1 MSDNNTTPVPAT
13 DFIRNIIR
21 EDLTSGKHQ
30 QIVTRFPPE
39 PNGHLHIGH
48 AKSIHLNFGV
58 ANEFAGKCFMR
69 FDDTNPVKEDEQYVE
84 GILKDVRWLG
94 YDWGENLTYASDY
107 FEQLYEF
114 AEELIQKG
122 NAYVESLNAKEI
134 RDLRGTLTE
143 PGKDS
148 PYRERSVE
156 ENLALFRKMRE
167 GEYEDGSLVLRA
179 KIDMSSP
186 NINLRDPVLYR
197 IRKVSHQRTGDKWC
211 IYPLYDFT
219 HGLSD
224 ALEGV
229 THSLCTLEFE
239 DHRPLYNW
247 ILAEVSAPCL
257 PRQIEF
263 SRLNLRYS
271 VLSKRRL
278 IQLVEEGHVE
288 GWDDPRMLTLSG
300 LRRRG
305 YPASAV
311 RLFCERIGIS
321 KSDNNIE
328 MNVLEDCAREEL
340 DKTAPRAMA
349 VLKPLKVVIT
359 NYPENQTEE
368 FEPARHP
375 KNPEMGSRKVPFS
388 REIYIDQDDFREDP
402 PPKYFRLSPG
412 KEVRL
417 RYAYVIRCDEVIY
430 ENSKVVELRCTYD
443 QATRSGA
450 KAEGRKVKGI
460 IHWVSAQHAVTTEIR
475 LYDRLFA
482 APHPGRN
489 DPEGNFLNDLNPESV
504 EVINDCKAEPELSAT
519 VPEDVFQ
526 FERVGYFCVDA
537 TNSRPDALVFNRTV
551 TLRDTWAKL
560 EQEQSGQNLRT

>member
-1 MSDNNTTPVPAT
+1 MSDKNSTPSPAT
-13 DFIRNIIR
+13 DFIRNIISA
-21 EDLTSGKHQ
+21 DLDSGKHQ
-30 QIVTRFPPE
+30 HIVTRFPPE
-39 PNGHLHIGH
+39 PNGQLHIGH
-48 AKSIHLNFGV
+48 AKSICLNFGV
-58 ANEFAGKCFMR
+58 ANDFDGKCFMR
-69 FDDTNPVKEDEQYVE
+69 FDDTNPVKEDDEYVE
-84 GILKDVRWLG
+84 GILRDVRWLG
-94 YDWGENLTYASDY
+94 FDWGERLTHASDY
-107 FEQLYEF
+107 FEQLYLF

-122 NAYVESLNAKEI
+122 KAYVESQNADEI
-134 RDLRGTLTE
+134 RELRGTLTE
-143 PGKDS
+143 PGKNS
-148 PYRERSVE
+148 PFRERSVGD
-156 ENLALFRKMRE
+156 NLTLFRKMRG
-167 GEYEDGSLVLRA
+167 GEFEDGTHVLRA
-179 KIDMSSP
+179 KIDMASP

-197 IRKVSHQRTGDKWC
+197 IRKISHQRTADQWC

-239 DHRPLYNW
+239 DHRPLYEW

-263 SRLNLRYS
+263 SRLNLRYT

-278 IQLVEEGHVE
+278 IQLVEEGHVN

-305 YPASAV
+305 YPPSAI
-311 RLFCERIGIS
+311 RLFCKRIGIS
-321 KSDNNIE
+321 KSENNIE
-328 MNVLEDCAREEL
+328 MSVLEDCAREEL

-349 VLKPLKVVIT
+349 VLNPLKVVIT
-359 NYPENQTEE
+359 NYPEDKTEE

-375 KNPEMGSRKVPFS
+375 KNPDMGTRKVPFS

-402 PPKYFRLSPG
+402 PPKYFRLAPG

-417 RYAYVIRCDEVIY
+417 RFAYVIRCEEVIY
-430 ENSKVVELRCTYD
+430 DSSGKVIELHCTYD

-460 IHWVSAQHAVTTEIR
+460 IHWVSIQHSVPVEVR
-475 LYDRLFA
+475 LYDRLFVN
-482 APHPGRN
+482 PSPGSN
-489 DPEGNFLNDLNPESV
+489 DPDGNFLNDLNPDSIETVTSCRV
-504 EVINDCKAEPELSAT
+504 EPGLLKAEPE
-519 VPEDVFQ
+519 DIYQ
-526 FERVGYFCVDA
+526 FERVGYFCVDSKE
-537 TNSRPDALVFNRTV
+537 SRPEALVFNRTV

-560 EQEQSGQNLRT
+560 EQENSGQN

>member
-1 MSDNNTTPVPAT
+1 MSDKNSTPSPAT
-13 DFIRNIIR
+13 DFIRNIISA
-21 EDLTSGKHQ
+21 DLDSGKHQ
-30 QIVTRFPPE
+30 HIVTRFPPE
-39 PNGHLHIGH
+39 PNGQLHIGH
-48 AKSIHLNFGV
+48 AKSICLNFGV
-58 ANEFAGKCFMR
+58 ANDFDGKCFMR
-69 FDDTNPVKEDEQYVE
+69 FDDTNPVKEDDEYVE
-84 GILKDVRWLG
+84 GILRDVRWLG
-94 YDWGENLTYASDY
+94 FDWGERLTHASDY
-107 FEQLYEF
+107 FEQLYLF

-122 NAYVESLNAKEI
+122 KAYVESQNADEI
-134 RDLRGTLTE
+134 RELRGTLTE
-143 PGKDS
+143 PGKNS
-148 PYRERSVE
+148 PFRERSVGD
-156 ENLALFRKMRE
+156 NLTLFRKMRG
-167 GEYEDGSLVLRA
+167 GEFEDGTHVLRA
-179 KIDMSSP
+179 KIDMTSP

-197 IRKVSHQRTGDKWC
+197 IRKISHQRTADQWC

-239 DHRPLYNW
+239 DHRPLYEW

-263 SRLNLRYS
+263 SRLNLRYT

-278 IQLVEEGHVE
+278 IQLVEEGHVN

-305 YPASAV
+305 YPPSAI
-311 RLFCERIGIS
+311 RLFCKRIGIS
-321 KSDNNIE
+321 KSENNIE
-328 MNVLEDCAREEL
+328 MSVLEDCAREEL

-349 VLKPLKVVIT
+349 VLNPLKVVIT
-359 NYPENQTEE
+359 NYPEDKTEE

-375 KNPEMGSRKVPFS
+375 KNPDMGTRKVPFS

-402 PPKYFRLSPG
+402 PPKYFRLAPG

-417 RYAYVIRCDEVIY
+417 RFAYVIRCEEVIY
-430 ENSKVVELRCTYD
+430 DSSGKVIELHCTYD

-460 IHWVSAQHAVTTEIR
+460 IHWVSIQHSVPVEVR
-475 LYDRLFA
+475 LYDRLFVNRS
-482 APHPGRN
+482 PGSD
-489 DPEGNFLNDLNPESV
+489 DPGGNFLNDLNPDSIETVTSCRV
-504 EVINDCKAEPELSAT
+504 EPGLLKAEPE
-519 VPEDVFQ
+519 DIYQ
-526 FERVGYFCVDA
+526 FERVGYFCVDSKE
-537 TNSRPDALVFNRTV
+537 SRPEALVFNRTV

-560 EQEQSGQNLRT
+560 EQENSGQN

>member
-1 MSDNNTTPVPAT
+1 MSDNNTTPVPVT

-560 EQEQSGQNLRT
+560 EQEQSGQN

>member
-156 ENLALFRKMRE
+156 ENLALFRKIRE

-560 EQEQSGQNLRT
+560 EQEQSGQN

>member
-1 MSDNNTTPVPAT
+1 MSDNNSKAVQAN
-13 DFIRNIIR
+13 DFIRKIIR
-21 EDLTSGKHQ
+21 EDLASGKHQ

-48 AKSIHLNFGV
+48 AKSIHLNFGI
-58 ANEFAGKCFMR
+58 AKEFEGKCFMR
-69 FDDTNPVKEDEQYVE
+69 FDDTNPIKEDEEYVE

-94 YDWGENLTYASDY
+94 YDWSKSLTHASDY

-114 AEELIQKG
+114 AEVLIQKDK
-122 NAYVESLNAKEI
+122 AYVESLSGEEI
-134 RDLRGTLTE
+134 REYRGTLTSS
-143 PGKDS
+143 GKDS

-156 ENLALFRKMRE
+156 ENLSLFRKMRK
-167 GEYEDGSLVLRA
+167 GEYDDATLVLRA

-197 IRKVSHQRTGDKWC
+197 IRKVPHQRTANKWC

-247 ILAEVSAPCL
+247 ILDEVSAPCF

-263 SRLNLRYS
+263 SRLNLSYS

-278 IQLVEEGHVE
+278 IQLVEERHVE
-288 GWDDPRMLTLSG
+288 GWDDPRMLTISG

-311 RLFCERIGIS
+311 HLFCDRIGIS
-321 KSDNNIE
+321 KSENNIE

-375 KNPEMGSRKVPFS
+375 KIPEMGSRKVPFS
-388 REIYIDQDDFREDP
+388 REIYIDHDDFKEDP

-430 ENSKVVELRCTYD
+430 ENGNVTELRCTYD
-443 QATRSGA
+443 PKTRSGA

-460 IHWVSAQHAVTTEIR
+460 IHWVSAQHSLNAEIR
-475 LYDRLFA
+475 LYDRLFE
-482 APHPGRN
+482 APQPGRN
-489 DPEGNFLNDLNPESV
+489 DPEGNYLNDLNRESIK
-504 EVINDCKAEPELSAT
+504 VINDCKTETELSNANLA
-519 VPEDVFQ
+519 DVFQ

-537 TNSRPDALVFNRTV
+537 KESRQDMLVFNRTV

-560 EQEQSGQNLRT
+560 EQEYSIQD

>member
-1 MSDNNTTPVPAT
+1 MSDNNSTPVTAT

-21 EDLTSGKHQ
+21 EDLASGKHQ

-58 ANEFAGKCFMR
+58 AKEFSGKCFMR

-94 YDWGENLTYASDY
+94 YDWGKSQTHASDY

-122 NAYVESLNAKEI
+122 KAYVESLNAEEI
-134 RDLRGTLTE
+134 REFRGSLTE
-143 PGKDS
+143 AGKNS

-197 IRKVSHQRTGDKWC
+197 IRKVSHQRTADKWC

-224 ALEGV
+224 SLEGV

-278 IQLVEEGHVE
+278 IQLVEERHVE

-321 KSDNNIE
+321 KSANNIE

-375 KNPEMGSRKVPFS
+375 KNPEMGTRKVPFS

-430 ENSKVVELRCTYD
+430 ENDKVVELRCTYD
-443 QATRSGA
+443 KATRSGA

-460 IHWVSAQHAVTTEIR
+460 IHWVSTQHAVTTEIR
-475 LYDRLFA
+475 LYDRLFS
-482 APHPGRN
+482 APNPGRN
-489 DPEGNFLNDLNPESV
+489 DPEGNFINDLNPESV
-504 EVINDCKAEPELSAT
+504 EIISDCKAEPELSTAN
-519 VPEDVFQ
+519 PEDVFQ

-537 TNSRPDALVFNRTV
+537 KDSRPDALVFNRTV

-560 EQEQSGQNLRT
+560 EQEHSGQN

>member
-1 MSDNNTTPVPAT
+1 MSDKNSTPSPAT
-13 DFIRNIIR
+13 DFIRNIISG
-21 EDLTSGKHQ
+21 DLDSGKHQ
-30 QIVTRFPPE
+30 HIVTRFPPE
-39 PNGHLHIGH
+39 PNGQLHIGH
-48 AKSIHLNFGV
+48 AKSICLNFGV
-58 ANEFAGKCFMR
+58 ANDFDGKCFMR
-69 FDDTNPVKEDEQYVE
+69 FDDTNPVKEDDEYVE
-84 GILKDVRWLG
+84 GILRDVRWLG
-94 YDWGENLTYASDY
+94 FDWDERLTHASDY
-107 FEQLYEF
+107 FEQLYLF

-122 NAYVESLNAKEI
+122 KAYVESQNADKI
-134 RDLRGTLTE
+134 RELRGTLTE
-143 PGKDS
+143 PGKNS
-148 PYRERSVE
+148 PFRERSVGD
-156 ENLALFRKMRE
+156 NLTLFRKMRG
-167 GEYEDGSLVLRA
+167 GEFEDGTHVLRA
-179 KIDMSSP
+179 KIDMASP

-197 IRKVSHQRTGDKWC
+197 IRKISHQRTADQWC

-239 DHRPLYNW
+239 DHRPLYEW

-263 SRLNLRYS
+263 SRLNLRYT

-278 IQLVEEGHVE
+278 IQLVEEGHVN

-305 YPASAV
+305 YPPSAI
-311 RLFCERIGIS
+311 RLFCKRIGIS
-321 KSDNNIE
+321 KSENNIE
-328 MNVLEDCAREEL
+328 MSVLEDCAREEL

-349 VLKPLKVVIT
+349 VLNPLKVVIT
-359 NYPENQTEE
+359 NYPEDKTEE

-375 KNPEMGSRKVPFS
+375 KNPDMGTRKVPFS

-402 PPKYFRLSPG
+402 PPKYFRLAPG

-417 RYAYVIRCDEVIY
+417 RFAYVIRCEEVIY
-430 ENSKVVELRCTYD
+430 DSSGKVIELHCTYD

-460 IHWVSAQHAVTTEIR
+460 IHWVSIQHSVPVEVR
-475 LYDRLFA
+475 LYDRLFVN
-482 APHPGRN
+482 PSPGSN
-489 DPEGNFLNDLNPESV
+489 DPDGNFLNDLNPDSIETVTSCRV
-504 EVINDCKAEPELSAT
+504 EPGLLKAEPE
-519 VPEDVFQ
+519 DIYQ
-526 FERVGYFCVDA
+526 FERVGYFCVDSKE
-537 TNSRPDALVFNRTV
+537 SRPEALVFNRTV

-560 EQEQSGQNLRT
+560 EQENSGQN

>member
-1 MSDNNTTPVPAT
+1 MSDNNSKAVQAN
-13 DFIRNIIR
+13 DFIRKIIR
-21 EDLTSGKHQ
+21 EDLASGKHQ

-48 AKSIHLNFGV
+48 AKSIHLNFGI
-58 ANEFAGKCFMR
+58 AKEFEGKCFMR
-69 FDDTNPVKEDEQYVE
+69 FDDTNPIKEDEEYVE

-94 YDWGENLTYASDY
+94 YDWSKSLTHASDY

-114 AEELIQKG
+114 AEVLIQKDK
-122 NAYVESLNAKEI
+122 AYVESLSAEEI
-134 RDLRGTLTE
+134 REYRGTLTSS
-143 PGKDS
+143 GKDS

-156 ENLALFRKMRE
+156 ENLSLFRKMRK
-167 GEYEDGSLVLRA
+167 GEYDDATLVLRA

-197 IRKVSHQRTGDKWC
+197 IRKVPHQRTANKWC

-247 ILAEVSAPCL
+247 VLDEVGAPCF

-263 SRLNLRYS
+263 SRLNLSYS

-278 IQLVEEGHVE
+278 IQLVEERHVE
-288 GWDDPRMLTLSG
+288 GWDDPRMLTISG

-311 RLFCERIGIS
+311 HLFCERIGIS
-321 KSDNNIE
+321 KSENNIE

-375 KNPEMGSRKVPFS
+375 NIPEMGSRKVPFS
-388 REIYIDQDDFREDP
+388 REIYIDHDDFKEDP

-430 ENSKVVELRCTYD
+430 ENGNVTELRCTYD
-443 QATRSGA
+443 PKTRSGA

-460 IHWVSAQHAVTTEIR
+460 IHWVSAQHSLNAEIR
-475 LYDRLFA
+475 LYDRLFE
-482 APHPGRN
+482 APQPGRN
-489 DPEGNFLNDLNPESV
+489 DPEGNYLNDLNRESIK
-504 EVINDCKAEPELSAT
+504 VINDCKTETELSNANLA
-519 VPEDVFQ
+519 DVFQ
-526 FERVGYFCVDA
+526 FERVGYFCVDVKE
-537 TNSRPDALVFNRTV
+537 SRQDMLVFNRTV

-560 EQEQSGQNLRT
+560 EQEYSIQE

>member
-430 ENSKVVELRCTYD
+430 ENSKVVELHCTYD

-560 EQEQSGQNLRT
+560 EQEQSGQN

>member
-1 MSDNNTTPVPAT
+1 MSDNNTKAVQAN

-21 EDLTSGKHQ
+21 EDLASGKHQ

-48 AKSIHLNFGV
+48 AKSIHLNFGI
-58 ANEFAGKCFMR
+58 AKEFEGKCFMR
-69 FDDTNPVKEDEQYVE
+69 FDDTNPIKEDEEYVE

-94 YDWGENLTYASDY
+94 YDWSKSLTHASDY

-114 AEELIQKG
+114 AEVLIQKDK
-122 NAYVESLNAKEI
+122 AYVESLSTEEI
-134 RDLRGTLTE
+134 REYRGTLTSS
-143 PGKDS
+143 GKDS

-156 ENLALFRKMRE
+156 ENLSLFRKMRK
-167 GEYEDGSLVLRA
+167 GEYDDATLVLRA

-197 IRKVSHQRTGDKWC
+197 IRKVPHQRTANKWC

-247 ILAEVSAPCL
+247 ILDEVSAPCF

-263 SRLNLRYS
+263 SRLNLSYS

-278 IQLVEEGHVE
+278 IQLVEERHVE
-288 GWDDPRMLTLSG
+288 GWDDPRMLTISG

-311 RLFCERIGIS
+311 HLFCERIGIS
-321 KSDNNIE
+321 KSENNIE

-375 KNPEMGSRKVPFS
+375 KIPEMGSRKVPFS
-388 REIYIDQDDFREDP
+388 REIYIDHDDFKEDP

-430 ENSKVVELRCTYD
+430 ENGNVTELRCTYD
-443 QATRSGA
+443 PKTRSGA

-460 IHWVSAQHAVTTEIR
+460 IHWVSAQHSLNAEIR
-475 LYDRLFA
+475 LYDRLFE
-482 APHPGRN
+482 APQPGRN
-489 DPEGNFLNDLNPESV
+489 DPEGNYLNDLNRESIK
-504 EVINDCKAEPELSAT
+504 VINDCKTETELSNANLA
-519 VPEDVFQ
+519 DVFQ

-537 TNSRPDALVFNRTV
+537 KESRQDMLVFNRTV

-560 EQEQSGQNLRT
+560 EQEYSIQD

>member
-1 MSDNNTTPVPAT
+1 MSDIEFSHKSAT
-13 DFIRNIIR
+13 DFIRKIIR
-21 EDLTSGKHQ
+21 EDLASGKHQ

-58 ANEFAGKCFMR
+58 ANEFDGYCFMR

-84 GILKDVRWLG
+84 GILNDVRWLG
-94 YDWGENLTYASDY
+94 YDWGERLTHASDY
-107 FEQLYEF
+107 FERLYEF

-122 NAYVESLNAKEI
+122 KAYVESLNAEEI
-134 RDLRGTLTE
+134 RELRGTLTE

-148 PYRERSVE
+148 PYRVRSVE
-156 ENLALFRKMRE
+156 ENMTLFRKMRG
-167 GEYEDGSLVLRA
+167 GEFEDGSHVLRA

-197 IRKVSHQRTGDKWC
+197 IRKVSHQRTANQWC
-211 IYPLYDFT
+211 VYPLYDFT

-247 ILAEVSAPCL
+247 ILEEVSAPCL

-278 IQLVEEGHVE
+278 IQLVEEEHVE

-305 YPASAV
+305 YPAAAI

-321 KSDNNIE
+321 KSENNIE

-340 DKTAPRAMA
+340 DKTAPRVMA
-349 VLKPLKVVIT
+349 VLRPLKVVIT
-359 NYPENQTEE
+359 DYPKNETEE

-375 KNPEMGSRKVPFS
+375 KNPEMGTRTLPFS
-388 REIYIDQDDFREDP
+388 REIYIDRDDFREDP
-402 PPKYFRLSPG
+402 PPKYFRLAPG

-417 RYAYVIRCDEVIY
+417 RFAYVIRCNEVIY
-430 ENSKVVELRCTYD
+430 ENGKIIELRCTYD
-443 QATRSGA
+443 KATRSGV

-460 IHWVSAQHAVTTEIR
+460 IHWVSIQHSVSAEVR

-482 APHPGRN
+482 APYPGRD
-489 DPEGNFLNDLNPESV
+489 DPERDFLKDLNPESV
-504 EVINDCKAEPELSAT
+504 EIISKCKVEPALLEAK
-519 VPEDVFQ
+519 PEDVFQ
-526 FERVGYFCVDA
+526 FERVGYFCVDSKK
-537 TNSRPDALVFNRTV
+537 SRPEALVFNRTV

-560 EQEQSGQNLRT
+560 EQEKNPQN

>member
-21 EDLTSGKHQ
+21 EDLASGKHQ

-560 EQEQSGQNLRT
+560 EQEQSGQN

>member
-1 MSDNNTTPVPAT
+1 MSDNNSKAVQAK
-13 DFIRNIIR
+13 DFIRKIIR
-21 EDLTSGKHQ
+21 EDLASGKHQ

-48 AKSIHLNFGV
+48 AKSIHLNFGI
-58 ANEFAGKCFMR
+58 AKEFEGKCFMR
-69 FDDTNPVKEDEQYVE
+69 FDDTNPIKEDEEYVE

-94 YDWGENLTYASDY
+94 YDWSKSLTHASDY

-114 AEELIQKG
+114 AEVLIQKDK
-122 NAYVESLNAKEI
+122 AYVESLSTEEI
-134 RDLRGTLTE
+134 REYRGTLTSS
-143 PGKDS
+143 GKDS

-156 ENLALFRKMRE
+156 ENLSLFRKMRK
-167 GEYEDGSLVLRA
+167 GEYDDATLVLRA

-197 IRKVSHQRTGDKWC
+197 IRKVPHQRTANKWC

-247 ILAEVSAPCL
+247 ILDEVSAPCF

-263 SRLNLRYS
+263 SRLNLSYS
-271 VLSKRRL
+271 VLSKRKL
-278 IQLVEEGHVE
+278 IQLVEERHVE

-311 RLFCERIGIS
+311 HLFCERIGIS
-321 KSDNNIE
+321 KSENNIE

-359 NYPENQTEE
+359 NYTENQTEE

-375 KNPEMGSRKVPFS
+375 KIPEMGSRKVPFS
-388 REIYIDQDDFREDP
+388 REIYIDHDDFKEDP

-430 ENSKVVELRCTYD
+430 ENGNVTELRCTYD
-443 QATRSGA
+443 PKTRSGA

-460 IHWVSAQHAVTTEIR
+460 IHWVSAQHSLNAEIR
-475 LYDRLFA
+475 LYDRLFE
-482 APHPGRN
+482 APQPGRN
-489 DPEGNFLNDLNPESV
+489 DPEGNYLNDLNRESIK
-504 EVINDCKAEPELSAT
+504 VINDCKTETELSNANLA
-519 VPEDVFQ
+519 DVFQ

-537 TNSRPDALVFNRTV
+537 KESRQDMLVFNRTV

-560 EQEQSGQNLRT
+560 EQEYSIQD

>member
-1 MSDNNTTPVPAT
+1 MSDNNSKAVQAN
-13 DFIRNIIR
+13 DFIRKIIR
-21 EDLTSGKHQ
+21 EDLASGKHQ

-48 AKSIHLNFGV
+48 AKSIHLNFGI
-58 ANEFAGKCFMR
+58 AKEFEGKCFMR
-69 FDDTNPVKEDEQYVE
+69 FDDTNPIKEDEEYVE

-94 YDWGENLTYASDY
+94 YDWSKSLTHASDY

-114 AEELIQKG
+114 AEVLIQKDK
-122 NAYVESLNAKEI
+122 AYVESLSTEEI
-134 RDLRGTLTE
+134 REYRGTLTSS
-143 PGKDS
+143 GKDS

-156 ENLALFRKMRE
+156 ENLSLFRKMRK
-167 GEYEDGSLVLRA
+167 GEYDDATLVLRA

-197 IRKVSHQRTGDKWC
+197 IRKVPHQRTANKWC

-247 ILAEVSAPCL
+247 ILAEVSAPCF

-263 SRLNLRYS
+263 SRLNLSYS
-271 VLSKRRL
+271 VLSKRKL
-278 IQLVEEGHVE
+278 IQLVEERHVE

-305 YPASAV
+305 YPASALH
-311 RLFCERIGIS
+311 LFCERIGIS
-321 KSDNNIE
+321 KSENNIE

-375 KNPEMGSRKVPFS
+375 KIPEMGSRKVPFS
-388 REIYIDQDDFREDP
+388 REIYIDHDDFKEDP

-430 ENSKVVELRCTYD
+430 ENGNVTELRCTYD
-443 QATRSGA
+443 PKTRSGA

-460 IHWVSAQHAVTTEIR
+460 IHWVSAQHSLNAEIR
-475 LYDRLFA
+475 LYDRLFE
-482 APHPGRN
+482 APQPGRN
-489 DPEGNFLNDLNPESV
+489 DPEGNYLNDLNRESIK
-504 EVINDCKAEPELSAT
+504 VINDCKTETELSNANLA
-519 VPEDVFQ
+519 DVFQ

-537 TNSRPDALVFNRTV
+537 KESRQDMLVFNRTV

-560 EQEQSGQNLRT
+560 EQEYSIQD

>member
-1 MSDNNTTPVPAT
+1 MSDNNSTPVTAT

-21 EDLTSGKHQ
+21 EDLASGKHQ

-58 ANEFAGKCFMR
+58 AKEFSGKCFMR

-94 YDWGENLTYASDY
+94 YDWGKSQTHASDY

-122 NAYVESLNAKEI
+122 KAYVESLNAEEI
-134 RDLRGTLTE
+134 REFRGSLTE
-143 PGKDS
+143 AGKNS

-167 GEYEDGSLVLRA
+167 GEYEDGTLVLRA

-197 IRKVSHQRTGDKWC
+197 IRKVSHQRTADKWC

-224 ALEGV
+224 SLEGV

-321 KSDNNIE
+321 KSANNIE

-375 KNPEMGSRKVPFS
+375 KNPEMGTRKVPFS

-430 ENSKVVELRCTYD
+430 ENDKVVELRCTYD
-443 QATRSGA
+443 KATRSGA

-460 IHWVSAQHAVTTEIR
+460 IHWVSTQHAVTTEIR
-475 LYDRLFA
+475 LYDRLFS
-482 APHPGRN
+482 APNPGRN
-489 DPEGNFLNDLNPESV
+489 DPAGNFINDLNPESV
-504 EVINDCKAEPELSAT
+504 EIITDCKAEPELSTAN
-519 VPEDVFQ
+519 PEDVFQ

-537 TNSRPDALVFNRTV
+537 KDSRPDALVFNRTV

-560 EQEQSGQNLRT
+560 EQEHSGQN

>member
-1 MSDNNTTPVPAT
+1 MSDIEFSHKSAT
-13 DFIRNIIR
+13 DFIRKIIR
-21 EDLTSGKHQ
+21 EDLASGKHQ

-58 ANEFAGKCFMR
+58 ANEFDGYCFMR
-69 FDDTNPVKEDEQYVE
+69 FDDTNPVKEDKQYVE
-84 GILKDVRWLG
+84 GILNDVRWLG
-94 YDWGENLTYASDY
+94 YDWGERLTHASDY
-107 FEQLYEF
+107 FERLYEF
-114 AEELIQKG
+114 AEEMIQKG
-122 NAYVESLNAKEI
+122 KAYVESLNAEEI
-134 RDLRGTLTE
+134 RELRGTLTE

-148 PYRERSVE
+148 PYRVRSVE
-156 ENLALFRKMRE
+156 ENMTLFRKMRG
-167 GEYEDGSLVLRA
+167 GEFEDGSHVLRA

-197 IRKVSHQRTGDKWC
+197 IRKVSHQRTANQWC
-211 IYPLYDFT
+211 VYPLYDFT

-247 ILAEVSAPCL
+247 ILEEVSAPCL

-278 IQLVEEGHVE
+278 IQLVEEEHVE

-305 YPASAV
+305 YPAAAI

-321 KSDNNIE
+321 KSENNIE

-340 DKTAPRAMA
+340 DKTAPRVMA
-349 VLKPLKVVIT
+349 VLRPLKVVIT
-359 NYPENQTEE
+359 DYPKNETEE

-375 KNPEMGSRKVPFS
+375 KNPEMGTRTLPFS
-388 REIYIDQDDFREDP
+388 REIYIDRDDFREDP
-402 PPKYFRLSPG
+402 PPKYFRLAPG

-417 RYAYVIRCDEVIY
+417 RFAYVIRCNEVIY
-430 ENSKVVELRCTYD
+430 ENGKIIELRCTYD
-443 QATRSGA
+443 KATRSGV
-450 KAEGRKVKGI
+450 KAEGRMVKGI
-460 IHWVSAQHAVTTEIR
+460 IHWVSIQHSVSAEVR

-482 APHPGRN
+482 APYPGRD
-489 DPEGNFLNDLNPESV
+489 DPERDFLKDLNPESV
-504 EVINDCKAEPELSAT
+504 EIISKCKVEPALLEAK
-519 VPEDVFQ
+519 PEDVFQ
-526 FERVGYFCVDA
+526 FERVGYFCVDSKK
-537 TNSRPDALVFNRTV
+537 SRPEALVFNRTV

-560 EQEQSGQNLRT
+560 EQEKNPQN

>member
-1 MSDNNTTPVPAT
+1 MSDKNSTPAPAI
-13 DFIRNIIR
+13 DFIRNIISG
-21 EDLTSGKHQ
+21 DLDSGKHQ
-30 QIVTRFPPE
+30 HIVTRFPPE
-39 PNGHLHIGH
+39 PNGQLHIGH
-48 AKSIHLNFGV
+48 AKSICLNFGV
-58 ANEFAGKCFMR
+58 ANDFDGKCFMR
-69 FDDTNPVKEDEQYVE
+69 FDDTNPVKEDDEYVE
-84 GILKDVRWLG
+84 GILRDVRWLG
-94 YDWGENLTYASDY
+94 FDWGERLTHASDY
-107 FEQLYEF
+107 FEQLYLF

-122 NAYVESLNAKEI
+122 KAYVESQNADEI
-134 RDLRGTLTE
+134 RELRGTLTE
-143 PGKDS
+143 PGKNS
-148 PYRERSVE
+148 PFRERSVGD
-156 ENLALFRKMRE
+156 NLTLFRKMRG
-167 GEYEDGSLVLRA
+167 GEFEDGTHVLRA
-179 KIDMSSP
+179 KIDMASP

-197 IRKVSHQRTGDKWC
+197 IRKISHQRTVDQWC

-239 DHRPLYNW
+239 DHRPLYEW

-263 SRLNLRYS
+263 SRLNLRYT

-278 IQLVEEGHVE
+278 IQLVEEGHVN

-305 YPASAV
+305 YPPSAI
-311 RLFCERIGIS
+311 RLFCKRIGIS
-321 KSDNNIE
+321 KSENNIE
-328 MNVLEDCAREEL
+328 MSVLEDCAREEL

-349 VLKPLKVVIT
+349 VLNPLKVVIT
-359 NYPENQTEE
+359 NYPEDKTEE

-375 KNPEMGSRKVPFS
+375 KNPDMGTRKVPFS

-402 PPKYFRLSPG
+402 PPKYFRLAPG

-417 RYAYVIRCDEVIY
+417 RFAYVIRCEEVIY
-430 ENSKVVELRCTYD
+430 DSSGKVIELHCTYD

-460 IHWVSAQHAVTTEIR
+460 IHWVSIQHSVPVEVR
-475 LYDRLFA
+475 LYDRLFVN
-482 APHPGRN
+482 PSPGSN
-489 DPEGNFLNDLNPESV
+489 DPGGNFLNDLNPDSIETVTFCRV
-504 EVINDCKAEPELSAT
+504 EPGLLKAEPE
-519 VPEDVFQ
+519 DIYQ
-526 FERVGYFCVDA
+526 FERVGYFCVDSKE
-537 TNSRPDALVFNRTV
+537 SRPEALVFNRTV

-560 EQEQSGQNLRT
+560 EQENSGQN

>member
-1 MSDNNTTPVPAT
+1 MSDKNSTPSPAT
-13 DFIRNIIR
+13 DFIRNIISG
-21 EDLTSGKHQ
+21 DLNSGKHQ
-30 QIVTRFPPE
+30 HIVTRFPPE
-39 PNGHLHIGH
+39 PNGQLHIGH
-48 AKSIHLNFGV
+48 AKSICLNFGV
-58 ANEFAGKCFMR
+58 ANDFDGKCFMR
-69 FDDTNPVKEDEQYVE
+69 FDDTNPVKEDDEYVE
-84 GILKDVRWLG
+84 GILRDVRWLG
-94 YDWGENLTYASDY
+94 FDWGERLTHASDY
-107 FEQLYEF
+107 FEQLYLF

-122 NAYVESLNAKEI
+122 KAYVESQNADEI
-134 RDLRGTLTE
+134 RELRGTLTE
-143 PGKDS
+143 PGKNS
-148 PYRERSVE
+148 PFRERSVGD
-156 ENLALFRKMRE
+156 NLTLFRKMRG
-167 GEYEDGSLVLRA
+167 GEFEDGTHVLRA
-179 KIDMSSP
+179 KIDMASP

-197 IRKVSHQRTGDKWC
+197 IRKISHQRTADQWC

-239 DHRPLYNW
+239 DHRPLYEW

-263 SRLNLRYS
+263 SRLNLRYT

-278 IQLVEEGHVE
+278 IQLVEEGHVN

-305 YPASAV
+305 YPPSAI
-311 RLFCERIGIS
+311 RLFCKRIGIS
-321 KSDNNIE
+321 KSENNIE
-328 MNVLEDCAREEL
+328 MSVLEDCAREEL

-349 VLKPLKVVIT
+349 VLNPLKVVIT
-359 NYPENQTEE
+359 NYPEDKTEE

-375 KNPEMGSRKVPFS
+375 KNPDMGTRKVPFS

-402 PPKYFRLSPG
+402 PPKYFRLAPG

-417 RYAYVIRCDEVIY
+417 RFAYVIRCEEVIY
-430 ENSKVVELRCTYD
+430 DSSGKVIELHCTYD

-460 IHWVSAQHAVTTEIR
+460 IHWVSIQHSVPVEVR
-475 LYDRLFA
+475 LYDRLFVNRS
-482 APHPGRN
+482 PGSD
-489 DPEGNFLNDLNPESV
+489 DPGGNFLNDLNPNSIETVTSCRV
-504 EVINDCKAEPELSAT
+504 EPGLLKAEPANIY
-519 VPEDVFQ
+519 Q
-526 FERVGYFCVDA
+526 FERVGYFCVDSKE
-537 TNSRPDALVFNRTV
+537 SRPEALVFNRTV

-560 EQEQSGQNLRT
+560 EQENSGQN

>member
-1 MSDNNTTPVPAT
+1 MSDNNSKAVQAN
-13 DFIRNIIR
+13 DFIRKIIR
-21 EDLTSGKHQ
+21 EDLASGKHQ

-48 AKSIHLNFGV
+48 AKSIHLNFGI
-58 ANEFAGKCFMR
+58 AKEFEGKCFMR
-69 FDDTNPVKEDEQYVE
+69 FDDTNPIKEDEEYVE

-94 YDWGENLTYASDY
+94 YDWSKSLTHASDY

-114 AEELIQKG
+114 AEVLIQKDK
-122 NAYVESLNAKEI
+122 AYVESLSAEEI
-134 RDLRGTLTE
+134 REYRGTLTSS
-143 PGKDS
+143 GKDS

-156 ENLALFRKMRE
+156 ENLSLFRKMRK
-167 GEYEDGSLVLRA
+167 GEYDDATLVLRA

-197 IRKVSHQRTGDKWC
+197 IRKVPHQRTANKWC

-247 ILAEVSAPCL
+247 ILDEVSAPCF

-263 SRLNLRYS
+263 SRLNLSYS
-271 VLSKRRL
+271 VLSKRKL
-278 IQLVEEGHVE
+278 IQLVEERHVE

-305 YPASAV
+305 YPASALH
-311 RLFCERIGIS
+311 LFCERIGIS
-321 KSDNNIE
+321 KSENNIE

-375 KNPEMGSRKVPFS
+375 KIPEMGSRKVPFS
-388 REIYIDQDDFREDP
+388 REIYIDHDDFKEDP

-430 ENSKVVELRCTYD
+430 ENGNVTELRCTYD
-443 QATRSGA
+443 PKTRSGA

-460 IHWVSAQHAVTTEIR
+460 IHWVSAQHSLNAEIR
-475 LYDRLFA
+475 LYDRLFE
-482 APHPGRN
+482 APQPGRN
-489 DPEGNFLNDLNPESV
+489 DPEGNYLNDLNRESIK
-504 EVINDCKAEPELSAT
+504 VINDCKTETELSNANLA
-519 VPEDVFQ
+519 DVFQ

-537 TNSRPDALVFNRTV
+537 KESRQDMLVFNRTV

-560 EQEQSGQNLRT
+560 EQEYSIQD

>member
-1 MSDNNTTPVPAT
+1 
-13 DFIRNIIR
+13 
-21 EDLTSGKHQ
+21 
-30 QIVTRFPPE
+30 
-39 PNGHLHIGH
+39 
-48 AKSIHLNFGV
+48 
-58 ANEFAGKCFMR
+58 MR

-560 EQEQSGQNLRT
+560 EQEQSGQN

>member
-1 MSDNNTTPVPAT
+1 MSKNNSTPLPTT

-21 EDLTSGKHQ
+21 EDLASAKHQ

-58 ANEFAGKCFMR
+58 ANEFDGKCFMR

-94 YDWGENLTYASDY
+94 YDWGESLTHASDY

-122 NAYVESLNAKEI
+122 KAYVESLNVEEI
-134 RDLRGTLTE
+134 REFRGTLTE

-156 ENLALFRKMRE
+156 ENMLLFRKMRE
-167 GEYEDGSLVLRA
+167 GEYEDGSIVLRA

-197 IRKVSHQRTGDKWC
+197 IRKVSHQRTADKWC

-311 RLFCERIGIS
+311 RLFCQRIGIS
-321 KSDNNIE
+321 KSANNIE

-375 KNPEMGSRKVPFS
+375 KNPEMGTRKVPFS

-430 ENSKVVELRCTYD
+430 ENGKVVELHCTYD
-443 QATRSGA
+443 QTTRSGA

-460 IHWVSAQHAVTTEIR
+460 IHWVSVQHSVTAQVH

-482 APHPGRN
+482 APYPGRD
-489 DPEGNFLNDLNPESV
+489 DPAGNFINDLNPESV
-504 EVINDCKAEPELSAT
+504 EIIADCKAEPELIAAE
-519 VPEDVFQ
+519 PEDVFQ

-537 TNSRPDALVFNRTV
+537 KKSRPDALVFNRTV

-560 EQEQSGQNLRT
+560 KQEQSGQN

>member
-1 MSDNNTTPVPAT
+1 MSDKNSTPSPAT
-13 DFIRNIIR
+13 DFIRNIISG
-21 EDLTSGKHQ
+21 DLDSGKHQ
-30 QIVTRFPPE
+30 HIVTRFPPE
-39 PNGHLHIGH
+39 PNGQLHIGH
-48 AKSIHLNFGV
+48 AKSICLNFGV
-58 ANEFAGKCFMR
+58 ANDFDGKCFMR
-69 FDDTNPVKEDEQYVE
+69 FDDTNPVKEDDEYVE
-84 GILKDVRWLG
+84 GILRDVRWLG
-94 YDWGENLTYASDY
+94 FDWDERLTHASDY
-107 FEQLYEF
+107 FEQLYLF

-122 NAYVESLNAKEI
+122 KAYVESQNADEI
-134 RDLRGTLTE
+134 RELRGTLTE
-143 PGKDS
+143 PGKNS
-148 PYRERSVE
+148 PFRERSVGD
-156 ENLALFRKMRE
+156 NLTLFRKMRG
-167 GEYEDGSLVLRA
+167 GEFEDGTHVLRA
-179 KIDMSSP
+179 KIDMASP

-197 IRKVSHQRTGDKWC
+197 IRKFSHQRTADQWC

-239 DHRPLYNW
+239 DHRPLYEW

-263 SRLNLRYS
+263 SRLNLRYT

-278 IQLVEEGHVE
+278 IQLVEEGHVN

-305 YPASAV
+305 YPPSAI
-311 RLFCERIGIS
+311 RLFCKRIGIS
-321 KSDNNIE
+321 KSENNIE
-328 MNVLEDCAREEL
+328 MSVLEDCAREEL

-349 VLKPLKVVIT
+349 VLNPLKVVIT
-359 NYPENQTEE
+359 NYPEDKTEE

-375 KNPEMGSRKVPFS
+375 KNPDMGTRKVPFS

-402 PPKYFRLSPG
+402 PPKYFRLAPG

-417 RYAYVIRCDEVIY
+417 RFAYVIRCEEVIY
-430 ENSKVVELRCTYD
+430 DSSGKVIELHCTYD

-460 IHWVSAQHAVTTEIR
+460 IHWVSIQHSVPVEVR
-475 LYDRLFA
+475 LYDRLFVN
-482 APHPGRN
+482 PSPGSN
-489 DPEGNFLNDLNPESV
+489 DPDGNFLNDLNPDSIETVTSCRV
-504 EVINDCKAEPELSAT
+504 EPGLLKAEPE
-519 VPEDVFQ
+519 DIYQ
-526 FERVGYFCVDA
+526 FERVGYFCVDSKE
-537 TNSRPDALVFNRTV
+537 SRPEALVFNRTV

-560 EQEQSGQNLRT
+560 EQENSGQN

>member
-21 EDLTSGKHQ
+21 EDLASGKHQ

-305 YPASAV
+305 YPPSAV

-340 DKTAPRAMA
+340 DKTAPRTMA

-504 EVINDCKAEPELSAT
+504 EVINDCKAEPELSTA

-537 TNSRPDALVFNRTV
+537 NNSRPDALVFNRTV

-560 EQEQSGQNLRT
+560 EQEQSVKN

>member
-1 MSDNNTTPVPAT
+1 MSDIEFSHKSAT
-13 DFIRNIIR
+13 DFIRKIIR
-21 EDLTSGKHQ
+21 EDLASGKHQ

-58 ANEFAGKCFMR
+58 ANEFDGYCFMR

-84 GILKDVRWLG
+84 GILNDVRWLG
-94 YDWGENLTYASDY
+94 YDWGERLTHASDY
-107 FEQLYEF
+107 FERLYEF
-114 AEELIQKG
+114 AEEMIQKG
-122 NAYVESLNAKEI
+122 KAYVESLNAEEI
-134 RDLRGTLTE
+134 RELRGTLTE
-143 PGKDS
+143 PGNDS
-148 PYRERSVE
+148 PYRVRSVE
-156 ENLALFRKMRE
+156 ENMTLFRKMRG
-167 GEYEDGSLVLRA
+167 GEFEDGSHVLRA

-197 IRKVSHQRTGDKWC
+197 IRKVSHQRTANQWC
-211 IYPLYDFT
+211 VYPLYDFT

-247 ILAEVSAPCL
+247 ILEEVSAPCL

-278 IQLVEEGHVE
+278 IQLVEEEHVE

-305 YPASAV
+305 YPAAAI

-321 KSDNNIE
+321 KSENNIE

-340 DKTAPRAMA
+340 DKTAPRVMA
-349 VLKPLKVVIT
+349 VLRPLKVVIT
-359 NYPENQTEE
+359 DYPKNETEE

-375 KNPEMGSRKVPFS
+375 KNPEMGTRTLPFS
-388 REIYIDQDDFREDP
+388 REIYIDRDDFREDP
-402 PPKYFRLSPG
+402 PPKYFRLAPG

-417 RYAYVIRCDEVIY
+417 RFAYVIRCNEVIY
-430 ENSKVVELRCTYD
+430 ENGKIIELRCTYD
-443 QATRSGA
+443 KATRSGV

-460 IHWVSAQHAVTTEIR
+460 IHWVSIQHSVSAEVR

-482 APHPGRN
+482 APYPGRD
-489 DPEGNFLNDLNPESV
+489 DPERDFLKDLNPESV
-504 EVINDCKAEPELSAT
+504 EIISKCKVEPALLEAK
-519 VPEDVFQ
+519 PEDVFQ
-526 FERVGYFCVDA
+526 FERVGYFCVDSKK
-537 TNSRPDALVFNRTV
+537 SRPEALVFNRTV

-560 EQEQSGQNLRT
+560 EQEKNPQN

>member
-504 EVINDCKAEPELSAT
+504 EVINDCKAEPELSTA

-560 EQEQSGQNLRT
+560 EQEQSGQN